1 MIKKLREKLTPV
13 ELAWVL
19 YDVGNSAFTMLA
31 CSLIPIWFKELAA
44 GHLSPDDATGA
55 WALGVSLVTVIVALM
70 GPVCGALSDRRE
82 MKLIFFRTSV
92 LIGAACCVING
103 FASSWLLFLVV
114 FIVAKIA
121 YSCSLTFYDSMLG
134 DVTEEA
140 RMDEV
145 SSYGYAWGY
154 IGSCIPFAVVLVFY
168 VLGPDMLGVISG
180 FISKL
185 VGFAV
190 TAAWW
195 LAVTVPLLRRYKQRN
210 CTERQPHAVRSAFK
224 KLGVTV
230 KRIATEDKKVLWF
243 LLAFFLY
250 IDGVGTII
258 DNCINI
264 GTDLGLD
271 TVGQVVVLL
280 ATQVVA
286 WIFSLVFARLSRKY
300 STVRL
305 LGVCIIGYFLVCL
318 YAFTLKSMLQFGIM
332 AFGVGMF
339 QGSIQSLSRSYFTK
353 IIPPENS
360 GEYFGI
366 YDIFSKGASFLGS
379 GVIAAVKF
387 AGGTINIA
395 VGLMAFFF
403 AAGWLLLKVAD
414 RQPGRQG

>member
-1 MIKKLREKLTPV
+1 MMKKLREKLTPV

-44 GHLSPDDATGA
+44 GRLSSDDATGA

-154 IGSCIPFAVVLVFY
+154 IGSCIPFAVALVFY

-210 CTERQPHAVRSAFK
+210 CTERQPHAVRSTFK
-224 KLGVTV
+224 KLGGTV